1 MTANRQPDLLCCHR
15 SRAFRRVPALLV
27 APALLL
33 AGCAA
38 VPKLGPR
45 PEPLAP
51 AQIAAAQSLAG
62 TPGAQWPTEGWWQA
76 YGDPQLDSLVA
87 EGLAK
92 APDVAAAEARLA
104 RAAALAQQAGAAQY
118 PRLDVEGRTGEQ
130 RSSTNIGI
138 SDPRIQSLFPTGW
151 RDAGQLSANLGFD
164 LDLWGKNR
172 AALAAATSE
181 RRAAALDAQQARLV
195 LAVAIT
201 SAYVDLARLEAERQV
216 RAGELA
222 TATQSRKLF
231 GERQANGLET
241 RGAVA
246 VSEADLAQAR
256 IGLSAAEEA
265 VALRRNQL
273 AALVGAGPDRGL
285 AITAPQLAVPAAR
298 AWPDDVTTD
307 LVGRRPD
314 IAAARERV
322 EAAASRIK
330 VARADFFPALKLSA
344 MYGLQ
349 SVGLDLLFNKN
360 SQTGFV
366 GPAFSLPIF
375 HGGELSG
382 RYRGARADYDAA
394 VAAYNGA
401 VLTGY
406 REAADAI
413 TTARLVGQRLADAR
427 AARDAADLA
436 FREINLR
443 YRAGLVT
450 FLDVLQVQDRLLRA
464 QLSVAQYEQAAR
476 NADVGLVRALGG
488 GFAPTAAASA
498 TASMK
503 DSAHG

>member
-1 MTANRQPDLLCCHR
+1 MTPIRHPAALTACCG
-15 SRAFRRVPALLV
+15 AALRRRGGFAL
-27 APALLL
+27 ALAALL

-38 VPKLGPR
+38 VPKLGPK

-51 AQIAAAQSLAG
+51 AQVAAAQSLAG
-62 TPGAQWPTEGWWQA
+62 TPGAQWPVDGWWQA
-76 YGDPQLDSLVA
+76 YGDPQLDALIA
-87 EGLAK
+87 EGVAK
-92 APDVAAAEARLA
+92 APDLAAAQARLS
-104 RAAALAQQAGAAQY
+104 RAAALAQQAGAPLL
-118 PRLDVEGRTGEQ
+118 PRLDVDGRAGEQ

-151 RDAGQLSANLGFD
+151 RDVGQLSANLGFD
-164 LDLWGKNR
+164 LDLWGRNR
-172 AALAAATSE
+172 AALRAAVSE
-181 RRAAALDAQQARLV
+181 RRAAELDVQQARLV

-201 SAYVDLARLEAERQV
+201 SAYVDLARIEAERAV
-216 RAGELA
+216 RAGELD
-222 TATQSRKLF
+222 TATRARKLTAQ
-231 GERQANGLET
+231 RQANGLDT

-246 VSEADLAQAR
+246 VSDVDLAQAR
-256 IGLSAAEEA
+256 IGLSAADEA
-265 VALRRNQL
+265 AALRRNQL

-285 AITAPQLAVPAAR
+285 AIAAPKLAVPDTR
-298 AWPDDVTTD
+298 AIPDTVTTD

-314 IAAARERV
+314 IIAARERV

-330 VARADFFPALKLSA
+330 VARADFFPALRLSA

-349 SVGLDLLFNKN
+349 SVGLDLLFNKD

-375 HGGELSG
+375 HGGELAG

-406 REAADAI
+406 REAADAL

-427 AARDAADLA
+427 AARDAAQVA
-436 FREINLR
+436 FDEINLR
-443 YRAGLVT
+443 YRGGLVT

-464 QLSVAQYEQAAR
+464 QLAVAQYEQAAR

-488 GFAPTAAASA
+488 GYAPRSAATT

-503 DSAHG
+503 DPAHG

>member
-1 MTANRQPDLLCCHR
+1 
-15 SRAFRRVPALLV
+15 
-27 APALLL
+27 
-33 AGCAA
+33 
-38 VPKLGPR
+38 
-45 PEPLAP
+45 
-51 AQIAAAQSLAG
+51 
-62 TPGAQWPTEGWWQA
+62 
-76 YGDPQLDSLVA
+76 
-87 EGLAK
+87 
-92 APDVAAAEARLA
+92 
-104 RAAALAQQAGAAQY
+104 
-118 PRLDVEGRTGEQ
+118 
-130 RSSTNIGI
+130 
-138 SDPRIQSLFPTGW
+138 
-151 RDAGQLSANLGFD
+151 
-164 LDLWGKNR
+164 
-172 AALAAATSE
+172 
-181 RRAAALDAQQARLV
+181 
-195 LAVAIT
+195 
-201 SAYVDLARLEAERQV
+201 V

-298 AWPDDVTTD
+298 ALPDDVTTD